1 MDGEN
6 GKVLRGINKIFDF
19 HRIRVKLMAIIVIVV
34 IALLVVAVTTLYQNN
49 NTRSIL
55 SNVRNLRIPV
65 PITTSDIMSG
75 ANRVSASQRAYLMT
89 GDDKYKEERLRVWQD
104 QIFPAA
110 DQLVALKVYM
120 KDESHQQ
127 IVDQTIEQLN
137 YYAKLQNDIDL
148 FFEKELKSSKL
159 ETNNYDSTS
168 LIQFVQ
174 QVQRREEL
182 DIELDSLVAGDASRA
197 RKRLRN
203 ILTPLNQAQEEL
215 LINDN
220 NTVLGNIQSSII
232 LMIILFVSAV
242 VIIVSLAIVL
252 LRSLNASIEKPTQLL
267 TNMANGVLSEVESNS
282 KDELNQ
288 IFQATNVLSSNMKSA
303 SQFALEIGEGNFDY
317 QFQPVGENDTLGNSL
332 IQMRDRLLEVAEKDK
347 KTSWSSA
354 GLTEIGNIL
363 RKETESESDMF
374 NELLSFSVRYIDAN
388 QGALFIV
395 NNDDNETVVL
405 DLVASYAYG
414 RRKYI
419 SKQFVPG
426 EGIVG
431 QVYLEKRA
439 VFMKEVPDNF
449 VNIKSGL
456 GDAPPKSVIVCPLI
470 INEECSGVIEMAS
483 FKVFEQHEIDFIEE
497 LCEMLASNLSKLR
510 TNTKTQMLL
519 EETQQQAEKM
529 RAQEEELRQ
538 NMEEMSAT
546 QEEMRRIQSRVEQ
559 TLEQALDA
567 VISIDE
573 NKKVTLFNRA
583 AEQMFGYSRQEV
595 MGENVK
601 LVLPIEHS
609 AQHDDYVQY
618 NAKTAENEVV
628 GKGRDLEMTR
638 KDGGHFLANVS
649 LSKVKLEGT
658 TQFTA
663 FIRELSI
670 AESQSNSKHS

>member
-1 MDGEN
+1 
-6 GKVLRGINKIFDF
+6 
-19 HRIRVKLMAIIVIVV
+19 MAIIVIVV